1 MRKKSDVFQV
11 FRIFQSLVER
21 KFDKKRIAVQSD
33 WGGEYEKLNSFFQ
46 QIGIVHRVSCPHA
59 HQQNGS
65 AERKHRHIVETGLAL
80 LASASMPL
88 KFWDEAFLA
97 ATYLIN
103 LLPSKVINFHTPV
116 ELLLKETPEYNSLRV
131 FGCACWPN
139 LRPYNTRKLAFRS
152 TRCVFLGYSSIHKG
166 FKCLEVSTGRV
177 YISRDVVFDE
187 TIFPFSELHPNAGAL
202 LRKEILLL
210 PDEMRNPNFGGVSCT
225 DQPVTI
231 DPGLSSA
238 AAGLQEENLVQNYEV
253 LPREYVDTAA
263 ATTDD
268 LNIGSEDDSMIRSG
282 SNPGA
287 NSLPASVSDMGILD
301 SPRGGETS
309 VPVST
314 IPHTS
319 TSPGPSQRQ
328 QSEAQTSTPA
338 NHRTMSGSST
348 PSESPEA
355 SPLPPTL
362 QRPRTRLQSGIVKKK
377 TFTDGTICYGNFCST
392 VEPHNLQEALDD
404 PTWRKAMEE
413 EYSALIKNQTWHLV
427 PASQGTNLIDCK
439 WVFKVKR
446 KADGSID
453 RYKARLVAKGFKQR
467 YGIDYEDTFSP
478 VVKIATVRLVLSVA
492 VSKGWCLRQL
502 DVQNAFLHGVL
513 EEEVYMKQPP
523 GFEKSGS
530 TQLVCKLDKAIYG
543 LKQAPR
549 AWYSRLS
556 TKLIDLGFKASKSDT
571 SLFIYC
577 KGQVTI
583 FMLIYVDDI
592 IVTSSSQEA
601 VTALLQDLR
610 KDFALK
616 DLGDLHYFLGIEV
629 KKEKNGISLSQ
640 EKYAQD
646 ILTRAGMKK
655 CKPSPT
661 PLSASEKLSKFE
673 GTLLNSEDS
682 TKYRSIV
689 GALQYLTL
697 TRPDLAYSVNKVCQF
712 LHAPTT
718 IHWSSVKR
726 ILRYIQATAGV
737 SLKIQRTRST
747 LISAFSDADWAGSI
761 DDRRST
767 GGFAVYYGENII
779 SWSAR
784 KQATISRSSTEAE
797 YKSMA
802 NATAEIIWLESL
814 LAELGVHVQQPP
826 CLWCDNLGATYLSAN
841 PVFHARAKHIEID
854 FHFVRERVARK
865 QLQVRLI
872 PSKDQVADGFT
883 KALPV
888 QKFEEF
894 KRNLNLQ
901 DKDSLD

>member
-1 MRKKSDVFQV
+1 M
-11 FRIFQSLVER
+11 
-21 KFDKKRIAVQSD
+21 
-33 WGGEYEKLNSFFQ
+33 
-46 QIGIVHRVSCPHA
+46 
-59 HQQNGS
+59 
-65 AERKHRHIVETGLAL
+65 
-80 LASASMPL
+80 
-88 KFWDEAFLA
+88 
-97 ATYLIN
+97 
-103 LLPSKVINFHTPV
+103 
-116 ELLLKETPEYNSLRV
+116 
-131 FGCACWPN
+131 
-139 LRPYNTRKLAFRS
+139 
-152 TRCVFLGYSSIHKG
+152 
-166 FKCLEVSTGRV
+166 
-177 YISRDVVFDE
+177 
-187 TIFPFSELHPNAGAL
+187 
-202 LRKEILLL
+202 
-210 PDEMRNPNFGGVSCT
+210 
-225 DQPVTI
+225 
-231 DPGLSSA
+231 
-238 AAGLQEENLVQNYEV
+238 
-253 LPREYVDTAA
+253 
-263 ATTDD
+263 
-268 LNIGSEDDSMIRSG
+268 
-282 SNPGA
+282 
-287 NSLPASVSDMGILD
+287 
-301 SPRGGETS
+301 
-309 VPVST
+309 
-314 IPHTS
+314 
-319 TSPGPSQRQ
+319 
-328 QSEAQTSTPA
+328 
-338 NHRTMSGSST
+338 
-348 PSESPEA
+348 
-355 SPLPPTL
+355 
-362 QRPRTRLQSGIVKKK
+362 
-377 TFTDGTICYGNFCST
+377 
-392 VEPHNLQEALDD
+392 
-404 PTWRKAMEE
+404 
-413 EYSALIKNQTWHLV
+413 
-427 PASQGTNLIDCK
+427 
-439 WVFKVKR
+439 FKVKR
-446 KADGSID
+446 KADESID

-673 GTLLNSEDS
+673 GTLLNYEDS

-747 LISAFSDADWAGSI
+747 LISAFSDSDWAGSI

-784 KQATISRSSTEAE
+784 KQATVSRSSTEAE